1 MFSSTQRICSHTFQA
16 SSLDL
21 AVPPSVLALVDE
33 LEVPECELEF
43 QRLEAHKICIDCV
56 DVALLEAGDSL
67 NKAFAST
74 STVRTEKSEKSY
86 ADVSEKLAASQARQ
100 PNPEMLHLSQWTFD

>member
-1 MFSSTQRICSHTFQA
+1 MH
-16 SSLDL
+16 
-21 AVPPSVLALVDE
+21 
-33 LEVPECELEF
+33 
-43 QRLEAHKICIDCV
+43 CIDR
-56 DVALLEAGDSL
+56 ALLEAGDSL

-100 PNPEMLHLSQWTFD
+100 PNPERLHLSQ

>member
-1 MFSSTQRICSHTFQA
+1 M
-16 SSLDL
+16 
-21 AVPPSVLALVDE
+21 E
-33 LEVPECELEF
+33 LEL
-43 QRLEAHKICIDCV
+43 RLEAHKICI
-56 DVALLEAGDSL
+56 ALTVDSL

-100 PNPEMLHLSQWTFD
+100 LNPERLHLSQ

>member
-1 MFSSTQRICSHTFQA
+1 MIKPMFSSTQQICCHTFQA

-33 LEVPECELEF
+33 LEVPGCGVGVSIGSS
-43 QRLEAHKICIDCV
+43 QDMHCIDR
-56 DVALLEAGDSL
+56 ALLEAGDSL

-100 PNPEMLHLSQWTFD
+100 PNPERLHLSQ